1 MIEKIYCIDKRGIKM
16 DNVNK
21 ITLTA
26 LYLKRIFIVGLIY
39 LMHTA
44 LYNYVSIHHVNDNFN
59 LLTDLDKLFPFVPEM
74 VYLYVS
80 FYIVIVIS
88 VFFLRTEESFDRIIA
103 SILGTLLFTYPL
115 FYFFPANYPVPLFEA
130 NTFTTKFLKWC
141 FDSDVPNN
149 TCPSLHVSLSFTMA
163 FGIKHYRKKLGMLYL
178 IWASGIALST
188 LMIRKHFLIDSF
200 SGIVMA
206 TFSYNLFVS
215 GKLTKPLFDTF
226 EKIKHYLAY
235 LIENN
240 FTVKRVSRNLVYLFV
255 TILRMK

>member
-1 MIEKIYCIDKRGIKM
+1 M
-16 DNVNK
+16 DNLNK

-26 LYLKRIFIVGLIY
+26 LNIKRIFIVGLIY
-39 LMHTA
+39 IMHTA
-44 LYNYVSIHHVNDNFN
+44 LYNYVSTHHVNDNFN

-80 FYIVIVIS
+80 FYFVIIIS

-103 SILGTLLFTYPL
+103 SIIGALLFTYPL
-115 FYFFPANYPVPLFEA
+115 FYFFPANYPVPSFEA
-130 NTFTTKFLKWC
+130 NTFTTRFLKWC
-141 FDSDVPNN
+141 FASDVPNN
-149 TCPSLHVSLSFTMA
+149 TFPSLHVSLSFTMA

-226 EKIKHYLAY
+226 GKIKHYSAY
-235 LIENN
+235 LVENKL
-240 FTVKRVSRNLVYLFV
+240 TAKRVSRNLVYLFV

>member
-1 MIEKIYCIDKRGIKM
+1 MN
-16 DNVNK
+16 NVHK
-21 ITLTA
+21 TMLTI

-44 LYNYVSIHHVNDNFN
+44 LYGYVSIHHINDNYN
-59 LLTDLDKLFPFVPEM
+59 LLTDLDKLFPFVPGM
-74 VYLYVS
+74 VYLYIS
-80 FYIVIVIS
+80 FYVVVVIS
-88 VFFLRTEESFDRIIA
+88 VFFLRSEESFDRIIA
-103 SILGTLLFTYPL
+103 SIIGTLLFTYPL
-115 FYFFPANYPVPLFEA
+115 FYFFPANYSVPSFEA

-141 FDSDVPNN
+141 FDADVPNN
-149 TCPSLHVSLSFTMA
+149 TFPSLHVSLSFTIA
-163 FGIKHYRKKLGMLYL
+163 LGIKHFRKKLGMLYL

-215 GKLTKPLFDTF
+215 GKLTKPLFDNF
-226 EKIKHYLAY
+226 KKMKHCLANQ
-235 LIENN
+235 IENN
-240 FTVKRVSRNLVYLFV
+240 FSVKRVSRNLVYLII

>member
-1 MIEKIYCIDKRGIKM
+1 MKKTQNGTAQM
-16 DNVNK
+16 NN
-21 ITLTA
+21 ITLLV
-26 LYLKRIFIVGLIY
+26 LYLKRIFFVGLIY

-44 LYNYVSIHHVNDNFN
+44 LYNYVSTHHVNDNFN

-80 FYIVIVIS
+80 FYVVVVLS

-103 SILGTLLFTYPL
+103 SIIGTLLFTYPL
-115 FYFFPANYPVPLFEA
+115 FYFFPANYPVPSFEA

-141 FDSDVPNN
+141 FASDVPNN
-149 TCPSLHVSLSFTMA
+149 TFPSLHVSLSFTIA

-226 EKIKHYLAY
+226 EKIKHYLAN
-235 LIENN
+235 LIEKG
-240 FTVKRVSRNLVYLFV
+240 FTFKRASRNLVYLFV

>member
-1 MIEKIYCIDKRGIKM
+1 MKNIEKK
-16 DNVNK
+16 V
-21 ITLTA
+21 LTFV
-26 LYLKRIFIVGLIY
+26 YVKRIFVVALIY

-44 LYNYVSIHHVNDNFN
+44 LYNYVSVHHVNDNFN
-59 LLTDLDKLFPFVPEM
+59 LLTDLDKLFPFIPGM

-80 FYIVIVIS
+80 FYIVIVLS

-103 SILGTLLFTYPL
+103 SIMGTLLFTYPL
-115 FYFFPANYPVPLFEA
+115 FYFFPANYPVPSFEA
-130 NTFTTKFLKWC
+130 NTFTTKLLKWC
-141 FDSDVPNN
+141 FAADVPNN
-149 TCPSLHVSLSFTMA
+149 TFPSLHVSLSFTLA

-178 IWASGIALST
+178 IWAIGIALST

-215 GKLTKPLFDTF
+215 GKLTKTLFDTI

-240 FTVKRVSRNLVYLFV
+240 LNVKRVSRNLIYLLV

>member
-1 MIEKIYCIDKRGIKM
+1 MVKIGKL
-16 DNVNK
+16 V
-21 ITLTA
+21 LTI

-39 LMHTA
+39 LMHSV
-44 LYNYVSIHHVNDNFN
+44 LYGYVSIHHINDNFN

-80 FYIVIVIS
+80 FYVVVVLS

-115 FYFFPANYPVPLFEA
+115 FYFFPANYPIPSFEA

-149 TCPSLHVSLSFTMA
+149 TFPSLHVSLSFTMA
-163 FGIKHYRKKLGMLYL
+163 LGIKHYRKKLGTSYL

-215 GKLTKPLFDTF
+215 GKLTKPLFDIF
-226 EKIKHYLAY
+226 EKIKHYLANY
-235 LIENN
+235 IEKE
-240 FTVKRVSRNLVYLFV
+240 FIVKRISRNFIYLFV